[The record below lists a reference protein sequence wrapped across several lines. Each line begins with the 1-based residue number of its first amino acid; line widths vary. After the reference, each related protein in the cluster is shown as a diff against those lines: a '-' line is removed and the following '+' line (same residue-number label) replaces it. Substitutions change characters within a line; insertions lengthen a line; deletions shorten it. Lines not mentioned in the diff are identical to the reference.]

1 MYIQSLTC
9 FCYFLFQSA
18 KACQNVYLRDLNVQG
33 QIKLLQ
39 EIMTKSATQNSDSV
53 YRNIQSKDPPD
64 NPNQPLTTEK
74 TKTQNAIK
82 AKAKPVVKRKVVYLQ
97 KKASGTPAK
106 DADNLS
112 EDDLTVEDTQPAP
125 PVVRKKITVDAEI
138 QTDITIGPW

>member
-64 NPNQPLTTEK
+64 NPNQPLTTGK
-74 TKTQNAIK
+74 TTVKTA
-82 AKAKPVVKRKVVYLQ
+82 AKGKPAVQRKVVYLQ
-97 KKASGTPAK
+97 KKSSGTPAK
-106 DADNLS
+106 DAGNLS
-112 EDDLTVEDTQPAP
+112 EEDLMVEDMQSAP
-125 PVVRKKITVDAEI
+125 PIVRKKKAVDAEI